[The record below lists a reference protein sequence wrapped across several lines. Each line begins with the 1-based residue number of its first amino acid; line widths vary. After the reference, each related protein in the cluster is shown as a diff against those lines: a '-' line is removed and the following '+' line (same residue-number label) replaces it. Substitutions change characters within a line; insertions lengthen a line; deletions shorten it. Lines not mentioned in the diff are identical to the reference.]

1 MGDLATL
8 LTAAGTFL
16 GGISSLVGILV
27 VSRRTSDKERHT
39 AADISVK
46 SLLEAARD
54 GQITP
59 EEAADLLREAEEGDQ

>member
-1 MGDLATL
+1 VGDLATL
-8 LTAAGTFL
+8 LAAGGTFL
-16 GGISSLVGILV
+16 TGISSLVGILV
-27 VSRRTSDKERHT
+27 VSRRTSNTERHR

-59 EEAADLLREAEEGDQ
+59 EEAADLLREGEGEQ